1 MKLRIAPSPTGQL
14 HIGNARTA
22 LFNWLYA
29 KANNGTFLVRIDD
42 TDTERSTKEFQKD
55 ITENLKWLGLHWDEG
70 IEVGGSHDSYK
81 QSSRFDRYQEVAEN
95 LLSRNL
101 AYEDDGAIR
110 FKVPNDGSIEFK
122 DYIRG
127 DMLFNLSDVE
137 DFVILRSDK
146 SPTYH
151 LASTVD
157 DIDYGITIIARGEDI
172 LSSTPKHIML
182 MKAMDASLPDFC
194 HLPLLFGPDG
204 KKLSKRHG
212 DTSVEV
218 FKNKGI
224 LSEAMFN
231 YLCLLGWSPGNDLEQ
246 FDINTAISKFDLKNV
261 LPNSAIFD
269 EKKLLWLNGLYIRS
283 TDIEDFQSTAL
294 SQIENDIQRS
304 LFDEEKSRLLKIFPS
319 VQERIET
326 LADLTQQVMFLID
339 EPFVVDELDWQDVN
353 NEEAQKYLFLLREEF
368 INLDNFSL
376 DSIEIVMRKTLEE
389 INVKTKIGFQ
399 AARVSITGTKISPP
413 LFESV
418 FALGRE
424 AVICLL
430 YTSPSPRDR
439 TRSRMPSSA

>member
-42 TDTERSTKEFQKD
+42 TDTERSTSEYQKD
-55 ITENLKWLGLHWDEG
+55 ITDNLKWLGLHWDEG
-70 IEVGGSHDSYK
+70 IEVGDSNDTYK
-81 QSSRFDRYQEVAEN
+81 QSSRFDRYREVAEN
-95 LLSRNL
+95 LLSKNL

-110 FKVPNDGSIEFK
+110 FKVPNDGSIEFN

-127 DMLFNLSDVE
+127 EMSFNLSDVE

-157 DIDYGITIIARGEDI
+157 DVDYGITIIARGEDI

-182 MKAMDASLPDFC
+182 MKSMNAALPDFC

-212 DTSVEV
+212 DTSVEA
-218 FKNKGI
+218 FRNKGI
-224 LSEAMFN
+224 LSNAMFN
-231 YLCLLGWSPGNDLEQ
+231 YLCLLGWSPGNDIEQ

-283 TDIEDFQSTAL
+283 TNIEDFQVTAL
-294 SQIENDIQRS
+294 SQIEKDIQRE
-304 LFDEEKSRLLKIFPS
+304 LFDEEKSRLSKIFPS

-326 LADLTQQVMFLID
+326 LADLTEQVMFLID
-339 EPFVVDELDWQDVN
+339 EPFIIDELDWQDVN
-353 NEEAQKYLFLLREEF
+353 NEEAQNYLFLLREEF
-368 INLDNFSL
+368 IKLDDFSL
-376 DSIEIVMRKTLEE
+376 EIIEMTMRKLLEE
-389 INVKTKIGFQ
+389 INVKTKVGFQ
-399 AARVSITGTKISPP
+399 ATRVSITGTKISPP
-413 LFESV
+413 LFESI
-418 FALGRE
+418 FALGRDT
-424 AVICLL
+424 VIARLAESIEKL
-430 YTSPSPRDR
+430 
-439 TRSRMPSSA
+439 

>member
-81 QSSRFDRYQEVAEN
+81 QSSRFDRYQEVAEV

-212 DTSVEV
+212 DTSVEA

-283 TDIEDFQSTAL
+283 TDKEDFQSTAL
-294 SQIENDIQRS
+294 SQIENDIQRT

-413 LFESV
+413 LFESI

-424 AVICLL
+424 AVIARLAESIEKL
-430 YTSPSPRDR
+430 
-439 TRSRMPSSA
+439 

>member
-55 ITENLKWLGLHWDEG
+55 IIENLKWLGLHWDEG

-212 DTSVEV
+212 DTSVEA

-376 DSIEIVMRKTLEE
+376 DSIENVMRKTLEE

-413 LFESV
+413 LFESIL
-418 FALGRE
+418 ALGRE
-424 AVICLL
+424 AVIARLAESIEKL
-430 YTSPSPRDR
+430 
-439 TRSRMPSSA
+439 

>member
-55 ITENLKWLGLHWDEG
+55 IIENLKWLGLHWDEG

-212 DTSVEV
+212 DTSVEA

-283 TDIEDFQSTAL
+283 TNIEDFQTTAL
-294 SQIENDIQRS
+294 SQIENDIQRD
-304 LFDEEKSRLLKIFPS
+304 LFDDEKSRLSKIFPS

-326 LADLTQQVMFLID
+326 LADLTQQIMFLID
-339 EPFVVDELDWQDVN
+339 EPFIVDELDWQDVN

-376 DSIEIVMRKTLEE
+376 DSIEIIMRKKLEE
-389 INVKTKIGFQ
+389 INVKTKVGFQ

-413 LFESV
+413 LFESI

-424 AVICLL
+424 AAIARLAESIEKL
-430 YTSPSPRDR
+430 
-439 TRSRMPSSA
+439 

>member
-55 ITENLKWLGLHWDEG
+55 IIENLNWLGLHWDEG

-81 QSSRFDRYQEVAEN
+81 QSSRFDRYQEVAEV

-182 MKAMDASLPDFC
+182 MKAMDTSLPDFC

-212 DTSVEV
+212 DTSVEA

-294 SQIENDIQRS
+294 SQIENDIQRT

-389 INVKTKIGFQ
+389 INVKTKVGFQ

-413 LFESV
+413 LFESI
-418 FALGRE
+418 FALGKQ
-424 AVICLL
+424 AVIARLAESIEKL
-430 YTSPSPRDR
+430 
-439 TRSRMPSSA
+439 

>member
-42 TDTERSTKEFQKD
+42 TDTERSTSEYQKD
-55 ITENLKWLGLHWDEG
+55 ITDNLKWLGLHWDEG
-70 IEVGGSHDSYK
+70 IEVGDSNDTYK
-81 QSSRFDRYQEVAEN
+81 QSSRFDRYREVAEN
-95 LLSRNL
+95 LLSKNL

-110 FKVPNDGSIEFK
+110 FKVPNDGSIEFN

-127 DMLFNLSDVE
+127 EMSFNLSDVE

-157 DIDYGITIIARGEDI
+157 DVDYGITIIARGEDI

-182 MKAMDASLPDFC
+182 MKSMNAALPDFC

-212 DTSVEV
+212 DTSVEA
-218 FKNKGI
+218 FRKKGI
-224 LSEAMFN
+224 LSDAMFN
-231 YLCLLGWSPGNDLEQ
+231 YLCLLGWSPGNDVEQ

-283 TDIEDFQSTAL
+283 TNIEDFQVTAL
-294 SQIENDIQRS
+294 SQIEKDIQRE
-304 LFDEEKSRLLKIFPS
+304 LFDEEKSRLSKIFPS

-326 LADLTQQVMFLID
+326 LADLTEQVMFLID
-339 EPFVVDELDWQDVN
+339 EPFIIDELDWQDVN
-353 NEEAQKYLFLLREEF
+353 NEEAQNYLFLLREEF
-368 INLDNFSL
+368 IKLDNFSL
-376 DSIEIVMRKTLEE
+376 EIIEMTMRKLLEE
-389 INVKTKIGFQ
+389 INVKTKVGFQ
-399 AARVSITGTKISPP
+399 ATRVSITGTKISPP
-413 LFESV
+413 LFESI
-418 FALGRE
+418 FALGRDT
-424 AVICLL
+424 VIARLAESIEKL
-430 YTSPSPRDR
+430 
-439 TRSRMPSSA
+439 

>member
-42 TDTERSTKEFQKD
+42 TDIERSTNEFQKD
-55 ITENLKWLGLHWDEG
+55 IIENLKWLGLYWDEG
-70 IEVGGSHDSYK
+70 IEVGGSQDSYK
-81 QSSRFDRYQEVAEN
+81 QSSRFDRYQEVAED

-122 DYIRG
+122 DYVRG
-127 DMLFNLSDVE
+127 EMSFNLSDVE

-157 DIDYGITIIARGEDI
+157 DIDYEVTIIARGEDI

-212 DTSVEV
+212 DTSVEA

-283 TDIEDFQSTAL
+283 SDIEDFQATAL
-294 SQIENDIQRS
+294 LQIENDIQRD
-304 LFDEEKSRLLKIFPS
+304 LFDEEKSRLSIIFPS

-353 NEEAQKYLFLLREEF
+353 NEEAQKYLFSLREEF
-368 INLDNFSL
+368 INLDKFSL
-376 DSIEIVMRKTLEE
+376 ESIETIMRKILEE
-389 INVKTKIGFQ
+389 INVKTKVGFQ

-413 LFESV
+413 LFESI
-418 FALGRE
+418 FALGKE
-424 AVICLL
+424 AVIARLAESIEKL
-430 YTSPSPRDR
+430 
-439 TRSRMPSSA
+439 

>member
-29 KANNGTFLVRIDD
+29 KANNGSFLVRIDD

-55 ITENLKWLGLHWDEG
+55 IIENLKWLGLHWDEG

-81 QSSRFDRYQEVAEN
+81 QSSRFDRYQEVAEV

-127 DMLFNLSDVE
+127 EMLFNLSDVE

-212 DTSVEV
+212 DTSVEA

-294 SQIENDIQRS
+294 SQIENDIQRT

-413 LFESV
+413 LFESI

-424 AVICLL
+424 AVIARLAESIEKL
-430 YTSPSPRDR
+430 
-439 TRSRMPSSA
+439 

>member
-212 DTSVEV
+212 DTSVEA

-246 FDINTAISKFDLKNV
+246 FDINTAISKFNLKNV

-413 LFESV
+413 LFESI

-424 AVICLL
+424 AVIARLAESIEKL
-430 YTSPSPRDR
+430 
-439 TRSRMPSSA
+439 

>member
-29 KANNGTFLVRIDD
+29 KANDGTFLVRIDD
-42 TDTERSTKEFQKD
+42 TDIERSTNEFQKD

-70 IEVGGSHDSYK
+70 IEVGGSQDSYK
-81 QSSRFDRYQEVAEN
+81 QSSRFDRYQEVAED
-95 LLSRNL
+95 LLIRNL

-122 DYIRG
+122 DYVRG
-127 DMLFNLSDVE
+127 EMSFNLSDVE

-157 DIDYGITIIARGEDI
+157 DIDYEITIIARGEDI

-212 DTSVEV
+212 DTSVEA

-283 TDIEDFQSTAL
+283 SDIEDFQATAL
-294 SQIENDIQRS
+294 LQIENDIQRD
-304 LFDEEKSRLLKIFPS
+304 LFDEEKSRLSIIFPS

-353 NEEAQKYLFLLREEF
+353 NEEAQRYLFSLREEF
-368 INLDNFSL
+368 INLDKFSL
-376 DSIEIVMRKTLEE
+376 ESIETIMRKILEE
-389 INVKTKIGFQ
+389 INVKTKVGFQ

-413 LFESV
+413 LFESI
-418 FALGRE
+418 FALGKE
-424 AVICLL
+424 AVIARLAESIEKL
-430 YTSPSPRDR
+430 
-439 TRSRMPSSA
+439 

>member
-42 TDTERSTKEFQKD
+42 TDIERSTSEYQKD
-55 ITENLKWLGLHWDEG
+55 ITDNLKWLGLHWDEG
-70 IEVGGSHDSYK
+70 IEVGDSNDTYK
-81 QSSRFDRYQEVAEN
+81 QSSRFDRYREVAEN
-95 LLSRNL
+95 LLSKNL

-110 FKVPNDGSIEFK
+110 FKVPNDGSIEFN

-127 DMLFNLSDVE
+127 EMSFNLSDVE

-157 DIDYGITIIARGEDI
+157 DVDYGITIIARGEDI

-182 MKAMDASLPDFC
+182 MKSMNAALPDFC

-212 DTSVEV
+212 DTSVEA
-218 FKNKGI
+218 FRKKGI
-224 LSEAMFN
+224 LSDAMFN
-231 YLCLLGWSPGNDLEQ
+231 YLCLLGWSPGNDVEQ

-283 TDIEDFQSTAL
+283 TNIEDFQVTAL
-294 SQIENDIQRS
+294 SQIEKDIQRE
-304 LFDEEKSRLLKIFPS
+304 LFDEEKSRLSKIFPS

-326 LADLTQQVMFLID
+326 LADLTEQVMFLID
-339 EPFVVDELDWQDVN
+339 EPFIIDELDWQDVN
-353 NEEAQKYLFLLREEF
+353 NEEAQNYLFLLREEF
-368 INLDNFSL
+368 IKLDDFSL
-376 DSIEIVMRKTLEE
+376 EIIEMTMRKLLEE
-389 INVKTKIGFQ
+389 INVKTKVGFQ
-399 AARVSITGTKISPP
+399 ATRVSITGTKISPP
-413 LFESV
+413 LFESI
-418 FALGRE
+418 FALGRDT
-424 AVICLL
+424 VIARLAESIEKL
-430 YTSPSPRDR
+430 
-439 TRSRMPSSA
+439 

>member
-95 LLSRNL
+95 LLSKNL

-212 DTSVEV
+212 DTSVEA

-353 NEEAQKYLFLLREEF
+353 NEQAQKYLFLLREEF

-376 DSIEIVMRKTLEE
+376 DSIENVMRKTLEE

-413 LFESV
+413 LFESI

-424 AVICLL
+424 AVIARLAESIEKL
-430 YTSPSPRDR
+430 
-439 TRSRMPSSA
+439 

>member
-212 DTSVEV
+212 DTSVEA

-304 LFDEEKSRLLKIFPS
+304 LFDGEKSRLLKIFPP

-339 EPFVVDELDWQDVN
+339 EPFVVNELDWQDVN
-353 NEEAQKYLFLLREEF
+353 SEEAQKYLFLLREEF

-424 AVICLL
+424 AVIARLAESIEKL
-430 YTSPSPRDR
+430 
-439 TRSRMPSSA
+439 

>member
-212 DTSVEV
+212 DTSVEA

-353 NEEAQKYLFLLREEF
+353 NEEAQKYLFLLREGF

-424 AVICLL
+424 AVIARLAESIEKL
-430 YTSPSPRDR
+430 
-439 TRSRMPSSA
+439 

>member
-212 DTSVEV
+212 DTSVEA

-304 LFDEEKSRLLKIFPS
+304 LFDDEKSRLLKIFPS

-353 NEEAQKYLFLLREEF
+353 NEEAQKYLFLLREGF

-376 DSIEIVMRKTLEE
+376 DSSLISKDI
-389 INVKTKIGFQ
+389 IN
-399 AARVSITGTKISPP
+399 S
-413 LFESV
+413 L
-418 FALGRE
+418 
-424 AVICLL
+424 
-430 YTSPSPRDR
+430 
-439 TRSRMPSSA
+439 

>member
-42 TDTERSTKEFQKD
+42 TDTERSTSEYQKD
-55 ITENLKWLGLHWDEG
+55 ITDNLKWLGLHWDEG
-70 IEVGGSHDSYK
+70 IEVGDSNDTYK
-81 QSSRFDRYQEVAEN
+81 QSSRFDRYREVAEN
-95 LLSRNL
+95 LLSKNL

-110 FKVPNDGSIEFK
+110 FKVPNDGSIEFN

-127 DMLFNLSDVE
+127 EMSFNLSDVE

-157 DIDYGITIIARGEDI
+157 DVDYGITIIARGEDI

-182 MKAMDASLPDFC
+182 MKSMDAVLPDFC

-212 DTSVEV
+212 DTSVEA
-218 FKNKGI
+218 FRNKGI
-224 LSEAMFN
+224 LSNAMFN
-231 YLCLLGWSPGNDLEQ
+231 YLCLLGWSPGNDIEQ

-283 TDIEDFQSTAL
+283 TNIEDFQVTAL
-294 SQIENDIQRS
+294 SQIEKDIQRE
-304 LFDEEKSRLLKIFPS
+304 LFDEEKTRLSKIFPS

-326 LADLTQQVMFLID
+326 LADLTEQVMFLID
-339 EPFVVDELDWQDVN
+339 EPFIIDELDWQDVN
-353 NEEAQKYLFLLREEF
+353 NEEAQNYLFLLREEF
-368 INLDNFSL
+368 IKLDDFSL
-376 DSIEIVMRKTLEE
+376 EIIEMTMRKLLEE
-389 INVKTKIGFQ
+389 TNVKTKVGFQ
-399 AARVSITGTKISPP
+399 ATRVSITGTKISPP
-413 LFESV
+413 LFESI
-418 FALGRE
+418 FALGRGT
-424 AVICLL
+424 VIARLAESIEKL
-430 YTSPSPRDR
+430 
-439 TRSRMPSSA
+439 

>member
-212 DTSVEV
+212 DTSIEA

-269 EKKLLWLNGLYIRS
+269 QKKLLWLNGLYIRS

-413 LFESV
+413 LFESI

-424 AVICLL
+424 AVIARLAESIEKL
-430 YTSPSPRDR
+430 
-439 TRSRMPSSA
+439 

>member
-81 QSSRFDRYQEVAEN
+81 QSSRLDRYQEVAED

-212 DTSVEV
+212 DTSVEA

-413 LFESV
+413 LFESI

-424 AVICLL
+424 AVIARLAESIEKL
-430 YTSPSPRDR
+430 
-439 TRSRMPSSA
+439 

>member
-110 FKVPNDGSIEFK
+110 FKVPDDGSIEFK

-212 DTSVEV
+212 DTSVEA

-353 NEEAQKYLFLLREEF
+353 NEEAQQYLFLLREEF

-413 LFESV
+413 LFESI

-424 AVICLL
+424 AVIARLAESIEKL
-430 YTSPSPRDR
+430 
-439 TRSRMPSSA
+439 